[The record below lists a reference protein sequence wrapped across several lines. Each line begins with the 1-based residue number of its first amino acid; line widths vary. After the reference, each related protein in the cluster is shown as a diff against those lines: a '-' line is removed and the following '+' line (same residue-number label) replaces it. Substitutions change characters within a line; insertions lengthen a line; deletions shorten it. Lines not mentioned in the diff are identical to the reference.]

1 LLQSEKIRDVVVPF
15 HADKKLNLQLQT
27 IILLDR
33 KLIIGTRGSEL
44 ALWQANFVKDSLAAI
59 NITAELKIIK
69 TQGDRIL
76 NLSFDKLE
84 GKGFFTKE
92 LEEELLAGT
101 IDLAV
106 HSHKDLPTENP
117 PGLIIAAV
125 SEREDP
131 SELLLILKDCVDVH
145 QKLSVKYGAIVG
157 TSSNRR
163 KAQLLAYRPDLE
175 IEELRGNVPTR
186 IGKLRDE
193 KYDAIML
200 AKAGVSRLNIDLSE
214 FHVEELTPA
223 ELIPAPA
230 QGALAI
236 QIREADQELFEA
248 LQALHHPDVAEELAV
263 ERTVLKLFGGGCHLP
278 LGCYCRKEDDV
289 YQVFTSKAD
298 EGDEFPDRVF
308 LKSDTTDG
316 LAQKVVAMFDTNRKL
331 AQSVFITRDLS
342 EQSYFR
348 KAMEKH
354 GINIDAR
361 SLIRTVP
368 VINKLDPYILRD
380 INWIFFSSKNAVEYF
395 FALKPQLSNK
405 VKFGVMGSGSED
417 TLRRN
422 GHFAA
427 YVGESGDTAEVAAD
441 FATLANGTKVLFPGA
456 EGSLR
461 SIQQGLS
468 AETKIIDLTVYE
480 TVIEE
485 QVEGTGD
492 DVLVFTS
499 PSNVEAYFQDNLLEP
514 NQQVIA
520 IGKSTGK
527 KFDEMGTRYTL
538 PFSPDEVGLAEAV
551 FGTTC
556 LTNRC

>member
-1 LLQSEKIRDVVVPF
+1 M
-15 HADKKLNLQLQT
+15 
-27 IILLDR
+27 
-33 KLIIGTRGSEL
+33 IIGTRGSEL
-44 ALWQANFVKDSLAAI
+44 ALWQANFVKNSLAAA
-59 NITAELKIIK
+59 NIKADLRIIK

-131 SELLLILKDCVDVH
+131 SELLLILKDCVDVK

-193 KYDAIML
+193 AYDAIML
-200 AKAGVSRLNIDLSE
+200 AKAGVSRLGIDLSE
-214 FHVEELTPA
+214 FHVEELTPS
-223 ELIPAPA
+223 ELVPAPA
-230 QGALAI
+230 QGVLAI
-236 QIREADQELFEA
+236 QIRESDTELHQA
-248 LQALHHPDVAEELAV
+248 LQILHHPQVAQELAV
-263 ERTVLKLFGGGCHLP
+263 ERKVITLFGGGCHLP
-278 LGCYCRKEDDV
+278 LGCYCRKEDGQ

-298 EGDEFPDRVF
+298 TGEDFPDRLF
-308 LKSDTTDG
+308 LEASTTDG
-316 LAQKVVAMFDTNRKL
+316 LSQKVVAYFEKDRKL
-331 AQSVFITRDLS
+331 PGSVFISREVS

-348 KAMEKH
+348 RALEKH
-354 GINIDAR
+354 GIQVEGR

-368 VINKLDPYILRD
+368 VITKLDSYILKHVD
-380 INWIFFSSKNAVEYF
+380 WIFFSSKNAVDYF
-395 FALKPQLSNK
+395 FQLQPRLPIG
-405 VKFGVMGSGSED
+405 VKFGVMGAGSEEM
-417 TLRRN
+417 LRLK
-422 GHFAA
+422 GHFANFT
-427 YVGESGDTAEVAAD
+427 GSGGDTADVAAE
-441 FATLANGTKVLFPGA
+441 FAKLANGGMVLFPGA
-456 EGSLR
+456 EDSLK
-461 SIQQGLS
+461 SIQKGLS
-468 AETKIIDLTVYE
+468 ATTKIIDLPIYE
-480 TVIEE
+480 TVLEDD
-485 QVEGTGD
+485 VKASGA

-499 PSNVEAYFQDNLLEP
+499 PSNVDAYFGDNLLDP
-514 NQQVIA
+514 YQKVIA

-527 KFDEMGTRYTL
+527 KFDEMGVKYKL
-538 PFSPDEVGLAEAV
+538 PYAPDEVGLAEAV
-551 FGTTC
+551 FG
-556 LTNRC
+556 L

>member
-1 LLQSEKIRDVVVPF
+1 MSP
-15 HADKKLNLQLQT
+15 
-27 IILLDR
+27 LDR
-33 KLIIGTRGSEL
+33 TLIIGTRGSDL

-59 NITAELKIIK
+59 NVTAELKIIK

-92 LEEELLAGT
+92 LEDELLAGT

-145 QKLSVKYGAIVG
+145 KKLSLKVGAIVG

-175 IEELRGNVPTR
+175 IQELRGNVPTR
-186 IGKLRDE
+186 IQKLRNE
-193 KYDAIML
+193 SYDAIML
-200 AKAGVSRLNIDLSE
+200 AKAGVARLGIDLSE
-214 FHVEELTPA
+214 FHVEELTPN

-236 QIREADQELFEA
+236 QIRENDQELFDV
-248 LQALHHPDVAEELAV
+248 LQALNHANVVEELAV

-278 LGCYCRKEDDV
+278 LGCYCRKHDGL

-298 EGDEFPDRVF
+298 EGDSFPDRLF
-308 LKSDTTDG
+308 LQSETTEG
-316 LAQKVVAMFDTNRKL
+316 LAEQVVAKFDKGRKL
-331 AQSVFITRDLS
+331 PASVFISRDLS
-342 EQSYFR
+342 EHSYFR
-348 KAMEKH
+348 KALEKH
-354 GINIDAR
+354 NIIIEAH

-368 VINKLDPYILRD
+368 VITKFDSFILKHVD
-380 INWIFFSSKNAVEYF
+380 WVFFSSKNAVDYF
-395 FALKPQLSNK
+395 FQLEPLLPKN
-405 VKFGVMGSGSED
+405 VKFGVMGSGSEEM
-417 TLRRN
+417 LRRK
-422 GHFAA
+422 GYFTD
-427 YVGESGDTAEVAAD
+427 YVGTGIDTADVAKA
-441 FATLANGTKVLFPGA
+441 FAEIANGSTVLFPGA
-456 EGSLR
+456 EDSMR

-468 AETKIIDLTVYE
+468 ADTKIIDLPVYE
-480 TVIEE
+480 TVKEE
-485 QVEGTGD
+485 EVEASGAD
-492 DVLVFTS
+492 ILVFTS
-499 PSNVEAYFQDNLLEP
+499 PSNVDAYFAENLLDP
-514 NQQVIA
+514 YQKVVA
-520 IGKSTGK
+520 IGKSTGR
-527 KFDEMGTRYTL
+527 KFDEMGVKYVL

-551 FGTTC
+551 FGI
-556 LTNRC
+556 